1 MIVTRIARRCCGHD
15 PNLNAAE
22 RRRLAD
28 HDRNTAALH
37 ATITRLTADR
47 TELAELAQART
58 DRLRGMVEELRAARA
73 ERHEALV
80 ELQATRAALAEA
92 RSDGWVRPGG
102 YAEGYAAGYAAGYA
116 DADSGYDEQPGLV
129 PADDLPRLMLDP
141 GVGACSTLAECVSN
155 TSVAWQAR
163 TGLLHRGDDQ
173 DQSREEAG
181 DE

>member
-15 PNLNAAE
+15 PNLNAAD

-73 ERHEALV
+73 GRHEALV

-92 RSDGWVRPGG
+92 RSDGWVR
-102 YAEGYAAGYAAGYA
+102 
-116 DADSGYDEQPGLV
+116 
-129 PADDLPRLMLDP
+129 P